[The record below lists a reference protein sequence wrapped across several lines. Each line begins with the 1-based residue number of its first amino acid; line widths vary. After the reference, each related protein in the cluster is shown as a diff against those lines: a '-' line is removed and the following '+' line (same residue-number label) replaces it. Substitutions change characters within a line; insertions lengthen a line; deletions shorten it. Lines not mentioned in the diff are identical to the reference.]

1 MNILSSERNSKIIK
15 KFNDQKYNIGIS
27 EFRIYTLKHSYTF
40 LTIMSILDKS
50 GQQITNS
57 SRFDNVYLTKMAIKV
72 CLFKIILK
80 NIFFICLIFVRI
92 FCIAVCYL
100 SF

>member
-40 LTIMSILDKS
+40 
-50 GQQITNS
+50 
-57 SRFDNVYLTKMAIKV
+57 FDYYVH
-72 CLFKIILK
+72 F
-80 NIFFICLIFVRI
+80 R
-92 FCIAVCYL
+92 
-100 SF
+100 